1 MLCINPFSQYIYY
14 TQVVVFTL
22 IQQLT
27 FSVCL
32 GGIKL
37 SIFLLFLN
45 TSCHTFERYDPTS
58 LALIIEW
65 AQNLSSAFVLV
76 NWQTARLIEKGSV
89 SFLNS
94 VHSQASP
101 RMWHAK

>member
-1 MLCINPFSQYIYY
+1 MSSTLNHCFLRCPPKVHQFLALDPVGIYTKDNKMLCINPSSKYMYY
-14 TQVVVFTL
+14 MQVVIFAL

-27 FSVCL
+27 FSECL

-65 AQNLSSAFVLV
+65 A
-76 NWQTARLIEKGSV
+76 
-89 SFLNS
+89 
-94 VHSQASP
+94 
-101 RMWHAK
+101 

>member
-1 MLCINPFSQYIYY
+1 MLCINPSSKYMYY
-14 TQVVVFTL
+14 MQVVIFAL

-27 FSVCL
+27 FSECL

-37 SIFLLFLN
+37 SIFLFFLN

-65 AQNLSSAFVLV
+65 A
-76 NWQTARLIEKGSV
+76 
-89 SFLNS
+89 
-94 VHSQASP
+94 
-101 RMWHAK
+101 

>member
-1 MLCINPFSQYIYY
+1 M
-14 TQVVVFTL
+14 QVVVFTL

-32 GGIKL
+32 GGVKL

-76 NWQTARLIEKGSV
+76 TGKLQGSLKRGV
-89 SFLNS
+89 F
-94 VHSQASP
+94 HF
-101 RMWHAK
+101 

>member
-1 MLCINPFSQYIYY
+1 M
-14 TQVVVFTL
+14 QVVVFTL

-32 GGIKL
+32 GGVKL

-65 AQNLSSAFVLV
+65 AQNLSSAFTRH
-76 NWQTARLIEKGSV
+76 WQTARLIEKGSV

-94 VHSQASP
+94 VHS
-101 RMWHAK
+101 